1 MRFTLLIVLFVSLP
15 ALSCPSLEGTYRV
28 CRTLQG
34 ETTDVSQV
42 VVNQK
47 IKNQMTSYDFQF
59 TDTQTGEIKEENY
72 EADGK
77 LKEISLNDP
86 DTGTVLKTQTT
97 AICDGNFLSVKMN
110 VTIDSRPLAKMTLKF
125 YKDKS
130 QLVQVSKGE
139 SMGEAVNYTNI
150 CE

>member
-1 MRFTLLIVLFVSLP
+1 VRLALLIVLFISLP
-15 ALSCPSLEGTYRV
+15 ALSCPNLEGPYRV

-47 IKNQMTSYDFQF
+47 IKNQITIYDFQF
-59 TDTQTGEIKEENY
+59 IDTQTGEMKEETY

-77 LKEISLNDP
+77 FKETIFNDP
-86 DTGTVLKTQTT
+86 DTGTVLRTQTM
-97 AICDGNFLSVKMN
+97 AICDGNFLNVKLN
-110 VTIDSRPLAKMTLKF
+110 VTIDSKPLAKMTLKV

-130 QLVQVSKGE
+130 QLVQVYKGD